1 MTNEKNL
8 SRKERERLFRRGEI
22 LDAALS
28 LFAKKGFRSTTL
40 DEIAEAAEFGK
51 GTIYNYF
58 DNKEDIY
65 NAIMEKITGYYLTTL
80 KEADEESKS
89 LFDFFNKFI
98 RTHLLYCVDNR
109 EAFLLLVN
117 VRMHDEV
124 HTRLHHGNLY
134 ANNYSSKMK
143 NYQNEIRNIYER
155 RISESIKNGEIE
167 DIDTRKLITIARGV
181 VFNYILELLDKTDF
195 DKTDVDKET
204 DFLTNVLFNGIFKK

>member
-1 MTNEKNL
+1 MTSAKNL

-22 LDAALS
+22 INAALS
-28 LFAKKGFRSTTL
+28 LFAEKGFKSTTL

-65 NAIMEKITGYYLTTL
+65 NSIMEKITGYYLTTL
-80 KEADEESKS
+80 KEADEDSKS
-89 LFDFFNKFI
+89 LFDFFQKFI
-98 RTHLLYCVDNR
+98 RAHLLYCVDNR

-117 VRMHDEV
+117 VRMHDKV
-124 HTRLHHGNLY
+124 HTRIHQGNLY
-134 ANNYSSKMK
+134 VNNYSSKMK

-155 RISESIKNGEIE
+155 RITESIKNGEIE
-167 DIDTRKLITIARGV
+167 NIDTRKLIIIARGV
-181 VFNYILELLDKTDF
+181 VFNYILELLNKTDF